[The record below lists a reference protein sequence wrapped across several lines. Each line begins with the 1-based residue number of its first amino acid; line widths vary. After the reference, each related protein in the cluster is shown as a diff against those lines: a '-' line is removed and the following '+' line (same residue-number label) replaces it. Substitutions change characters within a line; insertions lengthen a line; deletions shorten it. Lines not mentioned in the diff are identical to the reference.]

1 MQCIHRYAVLNPN
14 EVRLS
19 ELIYSAVMLVTEIA
33 GWMMMYRYV
42 IKYVN
47 TLSVA
52 PHGDYDKIGL
62 SCLHPLGNSKI
73 PTWN

>member
-1 MQCIHRYAVLNPN
+1 MVDD
-14 EVRLS
+14 V
-19 ELIYSAVMLVTEIA
+19 
-33 GWMMMYRYV
+33 YV

-62 SCLHPLGNSKI
+62 SCLHPLISKSLG
-73 PTWN
+73 

>member
-1 MQCIHRYAVLNPN
+1 MVDD
-14 EVRLS
+14 V
-19 ELIYSAVMLVTEIA
+19 
-33 GWMMMYRYV
+33 YV

-62 SCLHPLGNSKI
+62 NCLHPLGNSKI
-73 PTWN
+73 PTWNY